1 MGADKMVTYSP
12 SLYMPKYFRRDVH
25 KISLERLVG
34 MMICSSLII
43 LVIELIL
50 TLFSSIW
57 TEGWFRN

>member
-34 MMICSSLII
+34 VMI

-50 TLFSSIW
+50 TLFSPIW

>member
-12 SLYMPKYFRRDVH
+12 SLYMPKYFRCDVN
-25 KISLERLVG
+25 KISLDRLVG
-34 MMICSSLII
+34 VMIYSSLIV

-57 TEGWFRN
+57 TESWFRN